1 MEQEQEVKSGVE
13 GSDSEQALDR
23 LKEDI
28 EQYNAVHNEEQDTLK
43 LIGVNT
49 QLLWMT
55 ATMATIAAI
64 NTLLNSVLYKW
75 LVFLGIGIVSSIL
88 HKNILLYGAI
98 FKPRK

>member
-1 MEQEQEVKSGVE
+1 MEQEVNK
-13 GSDSEQALDR
+13 DSEQAMDR
-23 LKEDI
+23 LKEDV
-28 EQYNAVHNEEQDTLK
+28 ELYNIQQQQEGKEEDTLK

-75 LVFLGIGIVSSIL
+75 LVFLGLGIVSSIL
-88 HKNILLYGAI
+88 HKNILLYGAV
-98 FKPRK
+98 FKPKK